1 MKVELK
7 PLPPLDKR
15 VKEGI
20 YEVPDNMTIRQIL
33 EMLGIPA
40 REVREMRALLNGKH
54 AGMEASPED
63 GCTIVIIPTLAGG

>member
-1 MKVELK
+1 MELK

-15 VKEGI
+15 VKAGI
-20 YEVPDNMTIRQIL
+20 YEVADNVTIRQML

-40 REVREMRALLNGKH
+40 REIREMRALLNGKH
-54 AGMEASPED
+54 ADMEARLED